1 MSENKE
7 LWMRRMLIFGSLMV
21 LISLA
26 VSLVVYPRLPD
37 KVPVHWN
44 AAGEIDGWGSA
55 FQGAFL
61 FPLMMAAMLI
71 LLVFLPKV
79 DPKKKNYSRMS
90 KPYTIIVLVI
100 MLFFMLI
107 HFGSLGTALGYFNS
121 FPSLIQLGVGALFV
135 IIGNYMGKLKHNY
148 FAGIKTPW
156 TLANEQV
163 WYKTHRMAGPLW
175 VIGGLIFMA
184 ASFLPSQFLTVIVM
198 IVIAVLL
205 IVPIGY
211 SYWIFKR
218 LDKEE

>member
-184 ASFLPSQFLTVIVM
+184 ASFLPSQFLTVTVM

>member
-61 FPLMMAAMLI
+61 FPLMMAAILI

-90 KPYTIIVLVI
+90 KPYTIIVLVT

-121 FPSLIQLGVGALFV
+121 FPSFIQLGVGALFV

-184 ASFLPSQFLTVIVM
+184 ASFLPSQFLIVTVM

-218 LDKEE
+218 LNKEE

>member
-198 IVIAVLL
+198 IVIALLL

>member
-184 ASFLPSQFLTVIVM
+184 ASFLPAQFLTVTVM

>member
-121 FPSLIQLGVGALFV
+121 FPSFIQLGVGALFV

-184 ASFLPSQFLTVIVM
+184 ASFLPSQFLTVTVM

>member
-61 FPLMMAAMLI
+61 FPLIMAAMLI

-90 KPYTIIVLVI
+90 KPYAIIVLVI

-107 HFGSLGTALGYFNS
+107 HFGSLGTALGYFES

-135 IIGNYMGKLKHNY
+135 VIGNYMGKLKHNY

-184 ASFLPSQFLTVIVM
+184 ASFLPSQFLTVTVM

-205 IVPIGY
+205 IIPIGY